1 MLAIAATN
9 FGSALLFAGL
19 YAVVATRKIPGAAFL
34 PLLVLLFVA
43 STALWVRIEATRNA
57 GRPPLS
63 RALRS
68 AGALALAAILT
79 PVLVL
84 MPLFWLF
91 HVLPASAGLDVILG
105 RTMFLLMLA
114 LVLTALVNVAGAA
127 VALWRFLRER
137 SRRADSPSLEA
148 P

>member
-1 MLAIAATN
+1 MLVLASTN

-19 YAVVATRKIPGAAFL
+19 YAVAATHRIPGAAFL

-43 STALWVRIEATRNA
+43 ATVLWVRVEAARGA
-57 GRPPLS
+57 GLPPMS
-63 RALRS
+63 RAIRWVS
-68 AGALALAAILT
+68 ALALAAILT

-114 LVLTALVNVAGAA
+114 LVLTALVNVAGAG

-137 SRRADSPSLEA
+137 SRRAAAPSAEA